1 MGLYDA
7 VDRGGAGR
15 KKEKTLRRPL
25 LIAAAILVVVIALIA
40 WSCRY
45 FFQYRAWVS
54 DLTEATR
61 YARRTGEFTVTVAGA
76 SAEADAD
83 DLSDLLRL
91 IASSGAGR
99 LGSAPDETPYIT
111 VDYGSG
117 MVLDIWKVPLE
128 NPANSWT
135 EGPFFRFTRPDGKTY
150 GYDTDQIP
158 FTMITRLFS

>member
-25 LIAAAILVVVIALIA
+25 LIAAAILAVVIALIA

-61 YARRTGEFTVTVAGA
+61 YARRTG
-76 SAEADAD
+76 
-83 DLSDLLRL
+83 
-91 IASSGAGR
+91 SSPSPCGR
-99 LGSAPDETPYIT
+99 G
-111 VDYGSG
+111 GG
-117 MVLDIWKVPLE
+117 
-128 NPANSWT
+128 
-135 EGPFFRFTRPDGKTY
+135 GGRR
-150 GYDTDQIP
+150 
-158 FTMITRLFS
+158 

>member
-15 KKEKTLRRPL
+15 KKERTLRRPL
-25 LIAAAILVVVIALIA
+25 LIAAAILAAVIALIA

-45 FFQYRAWVS
+45 FFQYRSWVS

-61 YARRTGEFTVTVAGA
+61 YARRTGAFTVTVAGA
-76 SAEADAD
+76 AAEADAD

-99 LGSAPDETPYIT
+99 LGGAPDETPYIT

-128 NPANSWT
+128 NPANSWA
-135 EGPFFRFTRPDGKTY
+135 EGPFFRFTRPDGKRMAT
-150 GYDTDQIP
+150 IP
-158 FTMITRLFS
+158 TRSHSP

>member
-1 MGLYDA
+1 M
-7 VDRGGAGR
+7 
-15 KKEKTLRRPL
+15 
-25 LIAAAILVVVIALIA
+25 
-40 WSCRY
+40 
-45 FFQYRAWVS
+45 
-54 DLTEATR
+54 
-61 YARRTGEFTVTVAGA
+61 AGA
-76 SAEADAD
+76 AAEADAD

-99 LGSAPDETPYIT
+99 PGSAPDETPYIT

-117 MVLDIWKVPLE
+117 MVLDIWEVPLE

>member
-1 MGLYDA
+1 MC
-7 VDRGGAGR
+7 
-15 KKEKTLRRPL
+15 
-25 LIAAAILVVVIALIA
+25 
-40 WSCRY
+40 SFC
-45 FFQYRAWVS
+45 
-54 DLTEATR
+54 
-61 YARRTGEFTVTVAGA
+61 A
-76 SAEADAD
+76 SAEADAN

-91 IASSGAGR
+91 ITKAGAGR
-99 LGSAPDETPYIT
+99 PGSALDETPYIT

-117 MVLDIWKVPLE
+117 MVLDIWEVPLE

>member
-25 LIAAAILVVVIALIA
+25 LIAAAILAVVIALIA

-61 YARRTGEFTVTVAGA
+61 YARRTGEFTVTAAGA
-76 SAEADAD
+76 SAEADAN

-91 IASSGAGR
+91 ITKAGAGR
-99 LGSAPDETPYIT
+99 PGSAPDETPYIT

-117 MVLDIWKVPLE
+117 MVLDIWEVPLE

-135 EGPFFRFTRPDGKTY
+135 EGPFFRFTRPDVKTY

>member
-1 MGLYDA
+1 MGFYDA
-7 VDRGGAGR
+7 IDRRGAGR
-15 KKEKTLRRPL
+15 SRGMSLHAWVL
-25 LIAAAILVVVIALIA
+25 LAAAVLVMGAALIVWA
-40 WSCRY
+40 CSSQH
-45 FFQYRAWVS
+45 QYRTIVS
-54 DLTEATR
+54 ALADATR
-61 YARRTGEFTVTVAGA
+61 SARQTGAFTVTVDGA
-76 SAEADAD
+76 AVSADAN

-91 IASSGAGR
+91 ITKAGAGR
-99 LGSAPDETPYIT
+99 PGSAPDETPYIT

>member
-25 LIAAAILVVVIALIA
+25 LIAAAILAVVIALIA

-45 FFQYRAWVS
+45 FFQYRTWVS

-61 YARRTGEFTVTVAGA
+61 YARRTGAFTVTVAGA
-76 SAEADAD
+76 AAEADAD

-99 LGSAPDETPYIT
+99 LGGAPDETPYIT

-135 EGPFFRFTRPDGKTY
+135 EGPFFRFTQPDGKTY

>member
-25 LIAAAILVVVIALIA
+25 LIAAAILAAVIALIA

-61 YARRTGEFTVTVAGA
+61 YARQAGAFTVTVAGTA
-76 SAEADAD
+76 AEADAD
-83 DLSDLLRL
+83 DLSELLRL
-91 IASSGAGR
+91 ITKAGAGR
-99 LGSAPDETPYIT
+99 LGSAPEEMPYIT
-111 VDYGSG
+111 VEYGDG
-117 MVLDIWKVPLE
+117 MVLDIWEVPLK

-135 EGPFFRFTRPDGKTY
+135 EGPFFRVTRPDGQTY

-158 FTMITRLFS
+158 FTMLTRLFS

>member
-25 LIAAAILVVVIALIA
+25 LIAAAILAVVIALIA

-54 DLTEATR
+54 DLPEATR

-76 SAEADAD
+76 SAEADAN

-91 IASSGAGR
+91 ITKAGAGR
-99 LGSAPDETPYIT
+99 PGSAPDETPYIT

-135 EGPFFRFTRPDGKTY
+135 EGPFFRFTRPDVKTY

>member
-1 MGLYDA
+1 M
-7 VDRGGAGR
+7 
-15 KKEKTLRRPL
+15 
-25 LIAAAILVVVIALIA
+25 
-40 WSCRY
+40 
-45 FFQYRAWVS
+45 S

-61 YARRTGEFTVTVAGA
+61 YARRTGEFTVTAAGA
-76 SAEADAD
+76 SAEADAN

-91 IASSGAGR
+91 ITKAGAGR
-99 LGSAPDETPYIT
+99 PGSAPDETPYIT